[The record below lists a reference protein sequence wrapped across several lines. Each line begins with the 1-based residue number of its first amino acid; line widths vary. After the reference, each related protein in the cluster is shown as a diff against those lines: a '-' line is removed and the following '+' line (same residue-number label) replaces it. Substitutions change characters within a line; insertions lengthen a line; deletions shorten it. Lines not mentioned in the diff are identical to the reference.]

1 MSFEH
6 CHFCKPPVR
15 HAGYHSDCP
24 YYAADIA
31 ARSAAKEEKRR
42 LTDAKCDWLRAPIQD
57 AALSTTEMR
66 EQEKMITEME
76 LGHRIRDLRKKKG
89 LSQLS
94 FAADIDAPQST
105 VASWE
110 TGRCYPRLESLGRL
124 ERVFGVPV
132 SSLLLESGA
141 PKGVPTEQEIGKRI
155 LAWRTIRGMTLAC
168 RQGGRRADHDVTV
181 RLLLALEDLTGLTFR
196 EMFGECEGRDGR
208 V

>member
-1 MSFEH
+1 
-6 CHFCKPPVR
+6 
-15 HAGYHSDCP
+15 
-24 YYAADIA
+24 
-31 ARSAAKEEKRR
+31 
-42 LTDAKCDWLRAPIQD
+42 
-57 AALSTTEMR
+57 
-66 EQEKMITEME
+66 MITEMA

-110 TGRCYPRLESLGRL
+110 TGRCYPRLESLGRM

-155 LAWRTIRGMTLAC
+155 LAWRTIRGMTL
-168 RQGGRRADHDVTV
+168 QQLADKAGVGLTTIHN
-181 RLLLALEDLTGLTFR
+181 LETGLWYAKMPTYLYIAEALGVSLDALIYGKAR
-196 EMFGECEGRDGR
+196 A
-208 V
+208 